1 MCSCYCRKT
10 KCTAVYIRSKNVSL
24 YETHLKQRLVSGKNN
39 ALTSLKWL
47 NNEAIPIDE
56 FTKNLDTNYGFLLN

>member
-1 MCSCYCRKT
+1 MGRNQMHGSIYT
-10 KCTAVYIRSKNVSL
+10 VRSKNVGL
-24 YETHLKQRLVSGKNN
+24 YETLLKQRLVSGKNN

-56 FTKNLDTNYGFLLN
+56 FT